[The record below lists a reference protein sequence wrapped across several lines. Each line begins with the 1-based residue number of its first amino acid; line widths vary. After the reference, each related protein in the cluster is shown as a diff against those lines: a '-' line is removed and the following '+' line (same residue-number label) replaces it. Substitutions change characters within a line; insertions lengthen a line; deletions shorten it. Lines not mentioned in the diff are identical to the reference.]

1 MLPFKYSD
9 GKPMLAVNI
18 LYFHP
23 EGICSDNKPGEMHK
37 GHNIR
42 ITNQEKTFDL
52 LSLLAVIFKM

>member
-1 MLPFKYSD
+1 
-9 GKPMLAVNI
+9 MLAVNI